1 MQETLEEWKWKDDT
15 KGSPNRRLS
24 ILSVAF
30 ELVVGGD
37 DIIGVFEID
46 SFNFLSVFIAG
57 SNVFKHRVQRR
68 DKNGGGIH
76 EGLGVQGNDGLP

>member
-1 MQETLEEWKWKDDT
+1 M
-15 KGSPNRRLS
+15 
-24 ILSVAF
+24 
-30 ELVVGGD
+30 VVGGD

-46 SFNFLSVFIAG
+46 GFNLLSVFIAG
-57 SNVFKHRVQRR
+57 SDVLKHRVQRR